1 MNEVQSPNKQ
11 KLIAVLEKYG
21 IVWQAFNSL
30 EAAIDHALYA
40 LIYGQHEADIQAAY
54 EFTQERL
61 QAEADRATAR

>member
-1 MNEVQSPNKQ
+1 MNEVQAPNKQ

-30 EAAIDHALYA
+30 EAAVDHALYA
-40 LIYGQHEADIQAAY
+40 LIYRQREADTHAAY

-61 QAEADRATAR
+61 QVEADRTAAR